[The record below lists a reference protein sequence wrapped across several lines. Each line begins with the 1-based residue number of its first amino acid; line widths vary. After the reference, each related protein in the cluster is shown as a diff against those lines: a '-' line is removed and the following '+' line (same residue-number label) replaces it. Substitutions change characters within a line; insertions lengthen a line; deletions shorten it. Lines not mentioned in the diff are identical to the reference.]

1 MARKTE
7 PPADEVAALV
17 RAFADVVDDARA
29 QIAAGRS
36 PSRAV
41 AEARIHALAEP
52 ARARGGTRAA
62 AVAAAEKQA
71 LAQLGRVFAVHRARA
86 RLSTPGV
93 EAAQPGRTRT
103 AVRTRPTITAN
114 MSVHRE
120 GGAAGSGAGRPRL
133 RWDPAPAVAGWE
145 VRFSERPD
153 ARAGYEL
160 RETLTLE
167 PGVTSVDV
175 PLGELPLRV
184 HVLGRRRDGRLL
196 RRALIS
202 GLTRETWGSRWEQRA
217 SAS

>member
-1 MARKTE
+1 VAPKPE
-7 PPADEVAALV
+7 QPVDEVEAIV
-17 RAFADVVDDARA
+17 RAFADVVDDARS
-29 QIAAGRS
+29 QIGAGRS

-41 AEARIHALAEP
+41 AEARIRALAEP
-52 ARARGGTRAA
+52 ARARGGARAA
-62 AVAAAEKQA
+62 AVAKAEAQA
-71 LAQLGRVFAVHRARA
+71 LAQLGRVFAIHRARA
-86 RLSTPGV
+86 LLTSKGTEPAPRAR
-93 EAAQPGRTRT
+93 AA

-120 GGAAGSGAGRPRL
+120 GDADRPRL
-133 RWDPAPAVAGWE
+133 RWDPATAVAGWE

-153 ARAGYEL
+153 ARAAYEL

-167 PGVTSVDV
+167 PGATAVDV
-175 PLGELPLRV
+175 PLGGVPLRV
-184 HVLGRRRDGRLL
+184 NILGRRRDGRLL

>member
-1 MARKTE
+1 MARKPE
-7 PPADEVAALV
+7 ESVDEVAALV
-17 RAFADVVDDARA
+17 RAFADVVDDVRS

-41 AEARIHALAEP
+41 AEARIRALAEP
-52 ARARGGTRAA
+52 ARARGGPRAT
-62 AVAAAEKQA
+62 AVAKAESQA
-71 LAQLGRVFAVHRARA
+71 LAQLGRVFAIHRARA
-86 RLSTPGV
+86 LLTPKP
-93 EAAQPGRTRT
+93 AAPTARSRA

-120 GGAAGSGAGRPRL
+120 GERDRPRL
-133 RWDPAPAVAGWE
+133 RWDPAPAVAAWE

-153 ARAGYEL
+153 ARAPYEL

-167 PGVTSVDV
+167 PGVTAVDV
-175 PLGELPLRV
+175 PLGERPLRV
-184 HVLGRRRDGRLL
+184 NILGRRRDGRLL

-202 GLTRETWGSRWEQRA
+202 GLTRETWGTRWEQRA